1 MSERIEEL
9 ISQMTLEEK
18 ATLCTGAGPWTT
30 TPILRL
36 GIPELIVSDGPHGV
50 RRVARLNEMASP
62 SLPATCFP
70 TASCLAATWNTD
82 LVRAVGKAIGE
93 EARALEV
100 DVVLGPGTNMKRTPL
115 CGRNFEYFS
124 EDPYLSGELAASYI
138 QGVQGEGVGTSLKH
152 YAVNNQEF
160 QRFSISAEVDERA
173 LREIYL
179 PAFEQAVKK
188 ARPWTVMCSYNKVN
202 GIYASEHHRLLTEI
216 LKEEW
221 GFEGLIVS
229 DWGAVHDRVA
239 SLQAGLDLEM
249 PGPKL
254 RHTQAVIEA
263 VRSGKLKESKL
274 NEAVRRIL
282 QIVFK
287 AAETPKGGRFDTQA
301 HHALA
306 RKAAS
311 EGMVLLKNEGLLPL
325 RNPRHIAVIGRSA
338 LYPQFQGGG
347 SSNVNPTQV
356 DIPLEELRK
365 VAADAVLTYS
375 EGYPAGLEE
384 DPKHIEEAVAQ
395 AQKAEVALVFAALP
409 PAVESEGYDRPY
421 LGLTPQQ
428 VALIQAVSRAQPRT
442 VVVLNTGSA
451 VEMGPWIEGVGA
463 VLQGWLMG
471 QAGAGAIADILF
483 GRINPSGKLAE
494 TFPLRLQ
501 DTPAYLNFPGENG
514 QVRYGEGLF
523 IGYRYYDAKEVP
535 VLFPFGHGLSYTTF
549 EYRDLRVSAEVFKD
563 TEGITISLEVS
574 NTGQVAGQETVQVYV
589 RDVKS
594 KLVRPVKELK
604 GFAKLELQPGETR
617 TVSVPLDFRAF
628 AYYHPGY
635 KRWITEDGEFE
646 ILVGAS
652 AGDIRLRKTVTLES
666 TLDLPSLLNIES
678 TPREWL
684 EDKRGR
690 AVLEPILNNLVQ
702 QMGAAMGTGEQAIG
716 MDMMGFI
723 LDTPLRS
730 VLEFQESLLPAAAEE
745 IVQELL
751 EQVRR

>member
-1 MSERIEEL
+1 M
-9 ISQMTLEEK
+9 
-18 ATLCTGAGPWTT
+18 
-30 TPILRL
+30 
-36 GIPELIVSDGPHGV
+36 
-50 RRVARLNEMASP
+50 
-62 SLPATCFP
+62 
-70 TASCLAATWNTD
+70 
-82 LVRAVGKAIGE
+82 
-93 EARALEV
+93 
-100 DVVLGPGTNMKRTPL
+100 
-115 CGRNFEYFS
+115 
-124 EDPYLSGELAASYI
+124 
-138 QGVQGEGVGTSLKH
+138 
-152 YAVNNQEF
+152 
-160 QRFSISAEVDERA
+160 
-173 LREIYL
+173 
-179 PAFEQAVKK
+179 
-188 ARPWTVMCSYNKVN
+188 
-202 GIYASEHHRLLTEI
+202 
-216 LKEEW
+216 
-221 GFEGLIVS
+221 
-229 DWGAVHDRVA
+229 
-239 SLQAGLDLEM
+239 
-249 PGPKL
+249 
-254 RHTQAVIEA
+254 IEA

-287 AAETPKGGRFDTQA
+287 AAETPKGGRFDKEA

-325 RNPRHIAVIGRSA
+325 RNPRRIAVIGRSA

-365 VAADAVLTYS
+365 VATDAVLTYS

-384 DPKHIEEAVAQ
+384 DPKRIEEAVAQ

-690 AVLEPILNNLVQ
+690 AVIEPILNNLVQ